1 MFQTQIKLI
10 LNHLKPYLCN
20 AMCFTVHIIFIN
32 FDNHSPD
39 FGRETCLAPEGFK
52 RSFSGPWPK
61 KVVHHWYTSSCWTLM
76 ETLSHSFIQAIS
88 IAVFRGAPDTAQI
101 LCWNFM

>member
-1 MFQTQIKLI
+1 MPCVLPGLI
-10 LNHLKPYLCN
+10 LVPG
-20 AMCFTVHIIFIN
+20 FTVHIIFIN

-61 KVVHHWYTSSCWTLM
+61 KVVHHWSRPRPIDDITLTSNVRFCSTL
-76 ETLSHSFIQAIS
+76 HAIIS
-88 IAVFRGAPDTAQI
+88 
-101 LCWNFM
+101 